1 VAGPHAGAETVERVV
16 GDDDGVVL
24 TVELRHRHHR
34 TEDLLLEDPP
44 PVVAGEDGGLHVVAA
59 GQVAAEV
66 DPLAAQHDPRALGL
80 ADVDVDVDV
89 DLLQLIGA
97 GLSADHRLAV
107 QRVALP
113 NRLGA
118 DRRGLKEL
126 VRRLAARPGA
136 GRTGAHLAL
145 VEGERAEPSSD
156 LSAKSS
162 FSASTSEKKMF
173 GLLPPSSSVTGMMFC
188 EAYCMIR
195 HPGVVSPGARHL
207 LDPGAARQ
215 RLAVDLVGGWSSSR
229 GRA

>member
-1 VAGPHAGAETVERVV
+1 MMTASSSPSNCVTDTTGP
-16 GDDDGVVL
+16 
-24 TVELRHRHHR
+24 
-34 TEDLLLEDPP
+34 
-44 PVVAGEDGGLHVVAA
+44 
-59 GQVAAEV
+59 
-66 DPLAAQHDPRALGL
+66 
-80 ADVDVDVDV
+80 
-89 DLLQLIGA
+89 
-97 GLSADHRLAV
+97 
-107 QRVALP
+107 
-113 NRLGA
+113 
-118 DRRGLKEL
+118 EL

-188 EAYCMIR
+188 EAHCMIR

-215 RLAVDLVGGWSSSR
+215 RLAVDLVGGWSSSCLLYTSDAADEEDSVDL
-229 GRA
+229 G